1 MISGTNSVLAAYGVG
16 TFEYNSPTV
25 GAFQYLGG
33 MYCLVALRAYAA
45 IAAKVRDTKETLEAL
60 CYTNA
65 VLFAVALARL
75 HAGVQP
81 ARAAIVI
88 SGVLGMASYSQKAPR
103 RPDHDH
109 EHACTSDGRQ
119 PETSCLR
126 CVPSTTPSKMQN
138 RK

>member
-45 IAAKVRDTKETLEAL
+45 VATKVRDTKETLEAL

-103 RPDHDH
+103 RPRPR
-109 EHACTSDGRQ
+109 ACLYFGW
-119 PETSCLR
+119 
-126 CVPSTTPSKMQN
+126 STA
-138 RK
+138 